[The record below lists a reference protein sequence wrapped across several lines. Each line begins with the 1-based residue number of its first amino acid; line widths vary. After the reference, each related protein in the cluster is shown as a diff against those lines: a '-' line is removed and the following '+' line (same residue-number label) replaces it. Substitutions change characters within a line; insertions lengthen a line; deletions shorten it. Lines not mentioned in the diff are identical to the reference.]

1 MSKPADIVPRD
12 IVPQDV
18 VVAAGGVVT
27 RSTPDGAVQFL
38 VVHRPRYDDWSIP
51 KGKLEP
57 GESVEDAAHRE
68 IQEETG
74 LLVELGA
81 TLPNSEYLDRHGRP
95 KIVHYWRMTPVG
107 RTAWEPNGEVDELRW
122 ITAPEAAK
130 LLSYEHDRRLIATV
144 AADARSIVQPGEV
157 QTGGTA

>member
-1 MSKPADIVPRD
+1 VSDAVE
-12 IVPQDV
+12 V
-18 VVAAGGVVT
+18 VRAAGGVVS

-74 LLVELGA
+74 LLVELGVA
-81 TLPNSEYLDRHGRP
+81 LAPAEYLDRHGRP
-95 KIVHYWRMTPVG
+95 KVVHYWRMTPVG
-107 RTAWEPNGEVDELRW
+107 RTAWEPNDEVDEMRW
-122 ITAPEAAK
+122 ITASEAAK
-130 LLSYEHDRRLIATV
+130 LLSYDHDRRLIASV
-144 AADARSIVQPGEV
+144 ADDAA
-157 QTGGTA
+157 GGSA